1 MSQTTPTSGGD
12 ERRSRTW
19 LWLGLVSIATTL
31 VCLGLTIA
39 SMTVSYNLTN
49 ESTELARG
57 ILGSLRYMIVGL
69 PALLVGIIALI
80 VAYIQRRR

>member
-12 ERRSRTW
+12 ERRSQTW

-80 VAYIQRRR
+80 LAYIQRRK